1 MNNVGFPED
10 FDANG
15 LGIKGKLFG
24 LPCEPEGSAL
34 VIVPVPWE
42 ATVSYHTGTA
52 QAPQAIL
59 EASLQVD
66 LFQKDSG
73 DFWKQGISMLPIADE
88 LIEESN
94 KIRSLVSTY
103 LENGQSENPLPDQ
116 INVACENLN
125 IHIKTITKGLLQQ
138 NKRVGLVGGDH
149 STPLGFLK
157 ALNEK
162 YERFGILHIDAH
174 MDLRRAYQGFTFSHG
189 SIMYNA
195 LKLPAISR
203 IVQVGIRDYCEE
215 EFNNVKRSVGRV
227 AVFFDEDLKAAQ
239 FNGTTWDEICSRI
252 IKELPEKVYISFD
265 IDGLDPKLC
274 PNTGT
279 PVPGGLD
286 YDQAVYLIKKV
297 VTSKREIIGFDLSEV
312 APGKGNDWDGNV
324 GARILFQL
332 CNAML
337 SCWFL
342 VVSYSSGLQVW

>member
-1 MNNVGFPED
+1 MSSVGFPED
-10 FDANG
+10 FDPNG
-15 LGIKGKLFG
+15 LGQKGKLFG
-24 LPCEPEGSAL
+24 LPCEPEDSAL

-52 QAPQAIL
+52 NGPKAIL
-59 EASLQVD
+59 DASIQVD
-66 LFQKDSG
+66 LFQKDNG
-73 DFWKQGISMLPIADE
+73 DFWKQGISMLPIAEE

-103 LENGQSENPLPDQ
+103 LENEQSENPLLEQ

-125 IHIKTITKGLLQQ
+125 IHVKTITKGLLQQ

-162 YERFGILHIDAH
+162 HERFGILHIDAH
-174 MDLRRAYQGFTFSHG
+174 MDLRKAYQGLTSSHA

-195 LKLPAISR
+195 LKLPSISR

-215 EFNNVKRSVGRV
+215 ELNNVKRSVGRV
-227 AVFFDEDLKAAQ
+227 AVFFDEDLKTAQ
-239 FNGTTWDEICSRI
+239 FNGTTWDEICDRI
-252 IKELPEKVYISFD
+252 IKELPQKVYISFD

-274 PNTGT
+274 ANTGT

-286 YDQAVYLIKKV
+286 YDQAVYLLKKL

-312 APGKGNDWDGNV
+312 APGKDNDWDANV
-324 GARILFQL
+324 GARVLFQL
-332 CNAML
+332 CSAL
-337 SCWFL
+337 LLC
-342 VVSYSSGLQVW
+342 